1 MYHGGTLKHRS
12 LSAYAIVFL
21 LATSAA
27 SDSQSKQSATSSVV
41 DSGSFG
47 ILVSGRRAAT
57 ETFKI
62 EQRSSGNSIS
72 SELKYASGEATITQN
87 AEMEF
92 TAGGDLKKYSWKENS
107 ATKATL
113 SVEPQSD
120 GYIITRSQ
128 DSTMSEPK
136 DTQHPLAASTAILD
150 DNLYSQL
157 QIIVWKYLAISCASS
172 SASNAGCPTAPYKMP
187 VFNPHIRES
196 TLVTLAYKG
205 AMKMKLN
212 GVQGEYH
219 LLEMEAENGKW
230 QIYLNHDKKL
240 VRVLIPSENIEVLR
254 D

>member
-1 MYHGGTLKHRS
+1 MKHRS
-12 LSAYAIVFL
+12 LSAYALLFL

-27 SDSQSKQSATSSVV
+27 SDSQSKKVTPGPATTV
-41 DSGSFG
+41 DSGTFS
-47 ILVSGRRAAT
+47 ILVNGRRAAA
-57 ETFKI
+57 ENFKI
-62 EQRSSGNSIS
+62 EQSNVGNTIS
-72 SELKYASGEATITQN
+72 SELKYGAGGQEITQ
-87 AEMEF
+87 
-92 TAGGDLKKYSWKENS
+92 TAQMDFALNGDLKRYSWKENS
-107 ATKATL
+107 ASKGSVT
-113 SVEPQSD
+113 VEPQSD
-120 GYIITRSQ
+120 GYLLTRTQ
-128 DSTMSEPK
+128 DASMTEPK
-136 DTQHPLAASTAILD
+136 DSQHPLAPSTAILD

-157 QIIVWKYLAISCASS
+157 QVIVWKYLAISCGANTTGS
-172 SASNAGCPTAPYKMP
+172 GCATAPYKMP

-196 TLVTLAYKG
+196 TLVTLTYKG